1 MIKRHPLAKILSN
14 NLNIKWLENKQES
27 ILSAASIITVATIVS
42 ALSGVLVKRLL
53 IDRFGF
59 SNELE
64 AFWIAFQ
71 IPDML
76 FQLIILGALSAA
88 FIPIF
93 TTQRKENQAAAFK
106 MSSIMMN
113 ILLLVFILVA
123 VVVFIF
129 AREITIFR
137 TGEKITSEQIE
148 IITNLTRLMLVSQFF
163 FAISNFWTGILQSF
177 HRFVIPALG
186 SIMYNVGILIGS
198 YLLAD
203 QWGIYAAGAGVVLGA
218 FLHMAVQLP
227 LVIKMGFRYSFSFNL
242 KHDGI
247 VEFFKLMP
255 PRFLAISAGELRK
268 LVLGFFTTSLGNLSF
283 SMMYLATSLMVLPI
297 RFTGTPL
304 SQAALPFLSEESD
317 NRDSQYF
324 RSLVLQSL
332 NQISFLAFPATVL
345 LLILRLPIV
354 RFAYG
359 ADVFPWE
366 ATLDTAYLVAIM
378 TISVAVQALV
388 QLLIRAFYALKD
400 TTTPF
405 VITII
410 DFVLFVILGAYFVFF
425 TDIGVIGLAWATTAT
440 AFIEFGLFLFLL
452 NQRIPGLINRDLW
465 LPQLKMVV
473 ASFLMAVFLYLPYI
487 ILDRLVF
494 NTARTIELI
503 GLTITT
509 STIGMLVYLYFA
521 ALFDIKE
528 LQIFSKFITKFKQA
542 GKSLT
547 QTPEVVVDTTV
558 DDNTL

>member
-1 MIKRHPLAKILSN
+1 MINRLPLSKIFTDSIN
-14 NLNIKWLENKQES
+14 MKWLENKQES
-27 ILSAASIITVATIVS
+27 ILSAASIITIATIIS
-42 ALSGVLVKRLL
+42 AISGVLVKRLL
-53 IDRFGF
+53 IDQFGF
-59 SNELE
+59 SSELE

-71 IPDML
+71 IPDMM

-93 TTQRKENQAAAFK
+93 TSKRKVDEAAAFK

-113 ILLLVFILVA
+113 ILLLAFIA
-123 VVVFIF
+123 IGAVVFIF
-129 AREITIFR
+129 AREITVFR
-137 TGEKITSEQIE
+137 TGAKVTPEQIE
-148 IITNLTRLMLVSQFF
+148 IITNLTRLMLISQFF

-203 QWGIYAAGAGVVLGA
+203 QWGIYAAGFGVVLGA
-218 FLHMAVQLP
+218 FLHMAIQLP
-227 LVIKMGFRYSFSFNL
+227 LVLKMGFRYSFSFSIS
-242 KHDGI
+242 HDGI
-247 VEFFKLMP
+247 KDFFKLMP
-255 PRFLAISAGELRK
+255 PRFLSLGAGELRK

-283 SMMYLATSLMVLPI
+283 SMMYLASTLMILPI

-317 NRDSQYF
+317 NKDSQHF

-345 LLILRLPIV
+345 LFILKLPVV

-366 ATLDTAYLVAIM
+366 ATLDTSQLVAIM
-378 TISVAVQALV
+378 AVSIAVQALV

-410 DFVLFVILGAYFVFF
+410 DFIIYVLVGGYLVFF
-425 TDIGVIGLAWATTAT
+425 TSMGIMGLAWVTTIT
-440 AFIEFGLFLFLL
+440 AFIEFALYLFLL
-452 NQRIPGLINRDLW
+452 DRKVKGLVNRDFW
-465 LPQLKMVV
+465 IPQAKMLV
-473 ASFLMAVFLYLPYI
+473 ASFLMVVFLYLPYV

-494 NTARTIELI
+494 NTARTIELL

-521 ALFDIKE
+521 ALLDIKE
-528 LQIFSKFITKFKQA
+528 LQIFSKFITRFKQTS
-542 GKSLT
+542 KSLT
-547 QTPEVVVDTTV
+547 KTPEVVVDTTV

>member
-1 MIKRHPLAKILSN
+1 MINRLPLTKLFTDSIN
-14 NLNIKWLENKQES
+14 MKWLENKQES
-27 ILSAASIITVATIVS
+27 ILSAASIITAATIIS

-59 SNELE
+59 GNELE

-71 IPDML
+71 IPDMM

-93 TTQRKENQAAAFK
+93 TTKRKEDEESAFK
-106 MSSIMMN
+106 MSSVMMN
-113 ILLLVFILVA
+113 VLLVIFMLLG

-137 TGEKITSEQIE
+137 TGDKITVEQID

-163 FAISNFWTGILQSF
+163 FGISNFWTGILQSY

-203 QWGIYAAGAGVVLGA
+203 NWGIYAAGAGVVLGA
-218 FLHMAVQLP
+218 FLHMAIQLP
-227 LVIKMGFRYSFSFNL
+227 LVWKMGFRYSFSFNL
-242 KHDGI
+242 HHDGI
-247 VEFFKLMP
+247 KDFFKLMP
-255 PRFLAISAGELRK
+255 PRFLAIGAGEMRK

-283 SMMYLATSLMVLPI
+283 SMMYLASTLMILPI

-304 SQAALPFLSEESD
+304 SQAALPFLSEESH
-317 NRDSQYF
+317 NHESQHF

-332 NQISFLAFPATVL
+332 HQISFLAFPATVL
-345 LLILRLPIV
+345 LLILRLPVV

-366 ATLDTAYLVAIM
+366 ATQTTSWLVAIM
-378 TISVAVQALV
+378 AISVAVQALV

-405 VITII
+405 IITVI
-410 DFVLFVILGAYFVFF
+410 DFILYVLVGGYFVFF
-425 TDIGVIGLAWATTAT
+425 TSLGVVGLAIVTSVT
-440 AFIEFGLFLFLL
+440 AFVEFGLFLFLL
-452 NQRIPGLINRDLW
+452 NQRVKNLINRDFW
-465 LPQLKMVV
+465 IPQLKMVV
-473 ASFLMAVFLYLPYI
+473 ASFLMAVFLYLPYR
-487 ILDRLVF
+487 ILDGLVF

-528 LQIFSKFITKFKQA
+528 LQIFSKFISRFKQTT
-542 GKSLT
+542 KSLSKN
-547 QTPEVVVDTTV
+547 PEVVVDTTIE
-558 DDNTL
+558 DSNI

>member
-1 MIKRHPLAKILSN
+1 MINRLPLTKLFTDSIN
-14 NLNIKWLENKQES
+14 MKWLENKQES
-27 ILSAASIITVATIVS
+27 ILSAASIITAATIIS

-59 SNELE
+59 GNELE

-71 IPDML
+71 IPDMM

-93 TTQRKENQAAAFK
+93 TTKRKEDEESAFK
-106 MSSIMMN
+106 MSSVMMN
-113 ILLLVFILVA
+113 VLLVIFMLLG

-137 TGEKITSEQIE
+137 TGDKITVEQID

-163 FAISNFWTGILQSF
+163 FGISNFWTGILQSY

-203 QWGIYAAGAGVVLGA
+203 NWGIYAAGAGVVLGA
-218 FLHMAVQLP
+218 FLHMAIQLP
-227 LVIKMGFRYSFSFNL
+227 LVWKMGFRYSFSFNL
-242 KHDGI
+242 HHDGI
-247 VEFFKLMP
+247 KDFFKLMP
-255 PRFLAISAGELRK
+255 PRFLAIGAGEMRK

-283 SMMYLATSLMVLPI
+283 SMMYLASTLMILPI

-304 SQAALPFLSEESD
+304 SQAALPFLSEESH
-317 NRDSQYF
+317 NHESQHF

-332 NQISFLAFPATVL
+332 HQISFLAFPATVL
-345 LLILRLPIV
+345 LLILRLPVV

-366 ATLDTAYLVAIM
+366 ATQTTSWLVAIM
-378 TISVAVQALV
+378 AISVAVQALV

-405 VITII
+405 IITVI
-410 DFVLFVILGAYFVFF
+410 DFILYVLIGGYFVFF
-425 TDIGVIGLAWATTAT
+425 TSLGVVGLAIVTSVT
-440 AFIEFGLFLFLL
+440 AFVEFGLFLFLL
-452 NQRIPGLINRDLW
+452 NQRVKNLINRDFW
-465 LPQLKMVV
+465 IPQLKMVV
-473 ASFLMAVFLYLPYI
+473 ASFLMAVFLYLPYR
-487 ILDRLVF
+487 ILDGLVF

-528 LQIFSKFITKFKQA
+528 LQIFSKFISRFKQTT
-542 GKSLT
+542 KSLSKN
-547 QTPEVVVDTTV
+547 PEVVVDTTIE
-558 DDNTL
+558 DSNI